1 MRNIK
6 YAFATRGLRAW
17 SYGIGSAALLAFM
30 LAAPM
35 AFSQEILPQEPK
47 LNHLLYT
54 SPRRIFSCEVPKGW
68 QAFEEEALQ
77 GSSAH
82 FLGPAVADGAFR
94 AAINVHFMQ
103 KGSPGFITLENAVKR
118 ERQSDKD
125 SSRDSSSIIYG
136 RLAGNQSRRFEVT
149 ETRQL
154 PREVLPS
161 RPTVLHH
168 YYVFLNAG
176 DGYFMIKLSTTRETY
191 LDYRPDFERL
201 LSTFQILG
209 AQ

>member
-6 YAFATRGLRAW
+6 YALFSL
-17 SYGIGSAALLAFM
+17 M
-30 LAAPM
+30 LMAPM
-35 AFSQEILPQEPK
+35 AFSQETLPQEPK
-47 LNHLLYT
+47 LNRLLYT
-54 SPRRIFSCEVPKGW
+54 SPRRTFSCEVPKGW
-68 QAFEEEALQ
+68 QAFEEDALH
-77 GSSAH
+77 GSSVH

-94 AAINVHFMQ
+94 AAINVHFVQ
-103 KGSPGFITLENAVKR
+103 KGSPGFVTLENAVKR

-125 SSRDSSSIIYG
+125 SSRESGSIIYG
-136 RLAGNQSRRFEVT
+136 RLAGSQSRRFEIT

-161 RPTVLHH
+161 RPKVLHH
-168 YYVFLNAG
+168 YYVFLNVG
-176 DGYFMIKLSTTRETY
+176 DGYFMIKMSTPRETY
-191 LDYRPDFERL
+191 LDYRTDFERM